1 MATHR
6 RATASG
12 PVKPRWHG
20 HLACGSGGAPG
31 CFFGPFGPMAGWKPA
46 PDRAQCG
53 CPATH
58 RPLRFSRL
66 FACAW
71 LVPGLLA
78 TTHFATAA
86 ESGARVD
93 VEGTPS
99 APVTRIEDATAPKQ
113 KLEIEPSPLVDRMLG
128 DELTTDAQRQRL
140 RVFHGRWDELNEASL
155 PADPRAEL
163 ALLRGQWWADV
174 FEDDRVS
181 EMLRARA
188 AVRRYDR
195 SAALRL
201 LDDPHRAAER
211 GTLARLLHLRGL
223 VLLRDGR
230 QAKAIE
236 SLSPLRELLRRV
248 RLTDPAELTAAAR
261 GLALLAR
268 LEGTPAQDHHAAMS
282 LLATA
287 RELDPLHWP
296 AMVAEA
302 DLLAAK
308 GNREEA
314 AQALMQALSLNPRA
328 AEAWFGLGRM
338 SAMTFQFD
346 AAADAQSRLE
356 RIDPDHPLAH
366 RLRLITLIRQKDT
379 DAAAELVQR
388 LEAEPRFASHQ
399 DLHALFAAVDGLAYR
414 RAEMRERLSRLD
426 EQAAGEGAGPGPGP
440 ATPRFIVGEALSF
453 ARQYDVAEEMLRA
466 AVDREPNWAEPRVAL
481 GLLLMQSGDLPGA
494 RKALRRAERLDPFHL
509 RAANQL
515 RLVEELVDEYETIE
529 TERFIIRYRLG
540 IDEVLARDMAAELDA
555 MHREVADAF
564 GHEPAVKT
572 QIDLLPDEQRFAV
585 RITGLP
591 DIWTIAAATGDVVAL
606 TPPRVGAKQHGSF
619 DWPVVLR
626 HEYVHTVTLS
636 RTANRIPH
644 WYTEACAVWQ
654 EPNPRSFARCRL
666 LAHAW
671 RHDELFALDEINWGF
686 IRPERPRDR
695 SLAYAQAEWMLE
707 YLLEAH
713 GHDAMIDLLDRY
725 AAGVPNVR
733 AMEEVTGQSVDAFF
747 SDFKA
752 WAGGQVE
759 QWGLGPSGVE
769 GTLQQLDEIEE
780 PAERSSRLEA
790 LLAEHP
796 NDPGLLKRAAEHF
809 LSLDATDRAR
819 DLLRR
824 YAAAVPVDPWPHAE
838 LLRLAEQRG
847 ESTGD
852 GAAAALAFLDQR
864 ELDHGRWAIALAR
877 IERQRGDLERAQRF
891 AMRALHRE
899 PYNATYREFAAT
911 VSLQRKDYDAAL
923 HHLSAMPRL
932 EPDRPIHERRLQ
944 ALRRMMGD

>member
-1 MATHR
+1 MT
-6 RATASG
+6 T
-12 PVKPRWHG
+12 
-20 HLACGSGGAPG
+20 L
-31 CFFGPFGPMAGWKPA
+31 
-46 PDRAQCG
+46 
-53 CPATH
+53 
-58 RPLRFSRL
+58 RPLRFSWL

-71 LVPGLLA
+71 LVTGLLA
-78 TTHFATAA
+78 ATHFATAA
-86 ESGARVD
+86 ESEERVD
-93 VEGTPS
+93 AEDTPPP
-99 APVTRIEDATAPKQ
+99 PVTRIEDATAPKQ

-140 RVFHGRWDELNEASL
+140 RVFHGRWDDLDEALL
-155 PADPRAEL
+155 PVDLRAEL

-201 LDDPHRAAER
+201 LDDPQAAADR

-223 VLLRDGR
+223 VHLRDGQ
-230 QAKAIE
+230 QALAIE

-282 LLATA
+282 LLAKA

-314 AQALMQALSLNPRA
+314 AQAFLQALSLNPRS

-346 AAADAQSRLE
+346 AAGKRAKPASSGS
-356 RIDPDHPLAH
+356 IPNHPLAH

-379 DAAAELVQR
+379 DAATQLVQR
-388 LEAEPRFASHQ
+388 LEAEPRFASHH

-414 RAEMRERLSRLD
+414 RAEMRERLPRID
-426 EQAAGEGAGPGPGP
+426 EQAAGEGAGLGPGP
-440 ATPRFIVGEALSF
+440 ATPHFIVGEALSF

-466 AVDREPNWAEPRVAL
+466 AVEREPNWAEPRVAL

-494 RKALRRAERLDPFHL
+494 RKALRHAEPAGPVPRP
-509 RAANQL
+509 RRESAQA
-515 RLVEELVDEYETIE
+515 RRGARGRVRRRSRPSSSSSATGRGSTRCWRETWPPSS
-529 TERFIIRYRLG
+529 TRCTG
-540 IDEVLARDMAAELDA
+540 
-555 MHREVADAF
+555 EVADAF
-564 GHEPAVKT
+564 EHEPAV
-572 QIDLLPDEQRFAV
+572 QDADRLLPDEQRFAV

-606 TPPRVGAKQHGSF
+606 TPPRSGAKQHGSF

-644 WYTEACAVWQ
+644 WFTEACAVWQ

-666 LAHAW
+666 LASAW
-671 RHDELFALDEINWGF
+671 HKSELFAARTRSTGASSARAAAGPFARLRAGRVDA
-686 IRPERPRDR
+686 RVHPRSARPRRDDR
-695 SLAYAQAEWMLE
+695 
-707 YLLEAH
+707 
-713 GHDAMIDLLDRY
+713 
-725 AAGVPNVR
+725 AAGPSRRGR
-733 AMEEVTGQSVDAFF
+733 AQRASRREVTGQSVGCVLRPT
-747 SDFKA
+747 SRPGP
-752 WAGGQVE
+752 AGEVE
-759 QWGLGPSGVE
+759 RGASGRAVLE
-769 GTLQQLDEIEE
+769 GTAATRRIRGSRGAQQPI
-780 PAERSSRLEA
+780 EA

-796 NDPGLLKRAAEHF
+796 KDPGVLQAGGGALPAARTTERAAACCGGTPGRAGG
-809 LSLDATDRAR
+809 SLAAR
-819 DLLRR
+819 
-824 YAAAVPVDPWPHAE
+824 E

-847 ESTGD
+847 GYGTRPRRRWRFSISGSSTTAG
-852 GAAAALAFLDQR
+852 
-864 ELDHGRWAIALAR
+864 GRSRGSHAS
-877 IERQRGDLERAQRF
+877 QRGSSTRRAL
-891 AMRALHRE
+891 AMRALQRE

-911 VSLQRKDYDAAL
+911 VALQRGTRRGAAPPL
-923 HHLSAMPRL
+923 RHAAARTRPADPRA
-932 EPDRPIHERRLQ
+932 PP
-944 ALRRMMGD
+944 